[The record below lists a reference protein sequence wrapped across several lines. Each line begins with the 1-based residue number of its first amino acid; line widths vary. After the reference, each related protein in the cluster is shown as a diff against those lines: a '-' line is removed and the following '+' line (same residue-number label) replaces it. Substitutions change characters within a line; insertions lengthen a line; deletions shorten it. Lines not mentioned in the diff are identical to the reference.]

1 MYPDCV
7 IDAKPFLSALVRTAV
22 AAVVLVGFPQISHGG
37 QAAGQA
43 PATTQP
49 SQLKVFLDCQRC
61 FGDFLRAEVTF
72 VDYVRDR
79 VEADVHVLIT
89 SVETGSG
96 GREYTAAFTGLKT
109 HAGTDR
115 TIRTVTTRND
125 PEDIVRRQLA
135 NALRVG
141 LLNYMV
147 AGSVPPNLAV
157 SVRVGAGD
165 RAAAPTKDKWN
176 HWVFSVRGAASF
188 SGEESSRERQLGGR
202 VSADR
207 ITPDWKITLG
217 SEFDHET
224 EEFDLDEDDP
234 VKVERRERD
243 FNFLAVKALGEHW
256 SVGGLAEIESST
268 FDNVKLSVAA
278 APAVEFNVFPY
289 SAYTRRQLRAL
300 YVVGVKS
307 FRYNELTLFQK
318 TRETVPVHELSLT
331 FEQRE
336 RWGTLEARG
345 QWSQYLH
352 QRDKSRFEVEADV
365 SVRVTRGLSLG
376 AELNASRIRDQI
388 SLPARGASPEE
399 ILLRLR
405 QLRSGYEYNFGVNIT
420 YSFGSIFSSIVNPR
434 FGQ

>member
-7 IDAKPFLSALVRTAV
+7 TDAKVYLSTLARIAV
-22 AAVVLVGFPQISHGG
+22 AAAALLCLPQLSHGG
-37 QAAGQA
+37 QAAVPPPAAA
-43 PATTQP
+43 PSA
-49 SQLKVFLDCQRC
+49 QLKVFLDCQGC
-61 FGDFLRAEVTF
+61 FADFRRAEVTF
-72 VDYVRDR
+72 VEYVRDR

-109 HAGTDR
+109 QAGTDR

-125 PEDIVRRQLA
+125 PDDIVRRQLA

-141 LLNYMV
+141 LLNYLV
-147 AGSVPPNLAV
+147 ADSVPSNLAV
-157 SVRVGAGD
+157 SVRVGADD

-176 HWVFSVRGAASF
+176 HWVFSVRGGASF
-188 SGEESSRERQLGGR
+188 SGEESSRERQLEGSI
-202 VSADR
+202 SADR
-207 ITPDWKITLG
+207 ITPNWKITLG
-217 SEFDHET
+217 TDFDHET

-234 VKVERRERD
+234 VEVERRERD

-256 SVGGLAEIESST
+256 SAGALAEIESST
-268 FDNVKLSVAA
+268 FDNVKLSLAA
-278 APAVEFNVFPY
+278 APAIEFNVFPY

-300 YVVGVKS
+300 YVVGAKS

-318 TRETVPVHELSLT
+318 TRETLPVHELSLT

-352 QRDKSRFEVEADV
+352 QLDKSRFEVEADV
-365 SVRVTRGLSLG
+365 SVRVARGLSLG

-405 QLRSGYEYNFGVNIT
+405 QLRSGYEYNFGLNLT

-434 FGQ
+434 FGR

>member
-1 MYPDCV
+1 MYPDGVNDPKLCV
-7 IDAKPFLSALVRTAV
+7 STLARAAV
-22 AAVVLVGFPQISHGG
+22 AAVALLCFPQMCHGG
-37 QAAGQA
+37 QAPEQA
-43 PATTQP
+43 PAATRP
-49 SQLKVFLDCQRC
+49 AALKVFLDCQGC
-61 FGDFLRAEVTF
+61 FSDFLRAEVTF

-79 VEADVHVLIT
+79 VEADVHVLTT

-96 GREYTAAFTGLKT
+96 GREYTVAFTGLKSFT
-109 HAGTDR
+109 GTDR
-115 TIRTVTTRND
+115 TIRTVTSRAD

-147 AGSVPPNLAV
+147 ATSVPPNLSV
-157 SVRVGAGD
+157 SVRVGAAD
-165 RAAAPTKDKWN
+165 AAAAPTSDKWN
-176 HWVFSVRGAASF
+176 HWVFSVQGSASF
-188 SGEESSRERQLGGR
+188 SGEESSRERELGGSI
-202 VSADR
+202 SADR
-207 ITPDWKITLG
+207 ITPNWKITLG

-243 FNFLAVKALGEHW
+243 FRWLAVKALGEHW
-256 SVGGLAEIESST
+256 SVGASGELESST
-268 FDNVKLSVAA
+268 FENIKFAAAA

-300 YVVGVKS
+300 YAVGVQHQ
-307 FRYNELTLFQK
+307 RYHEITLFQK
-318 TRETVPVHELSLT
+318 TRETLPAHELSLS

-336 RWGTLEARG
+336 RWGSLEARAE
-345 QWSQYLH
+345 WSQYLH
-352 QRDKSRFEVEADV
+352 QFDKSRFEVEGDV
-365 SVRVTRGLSLG
+365 SVRVARGLSIG

>member
-1 MYPDCV
+1 MYPDGV
-7 IDAKPFLSALVRTAV
+7 IDREYCVRVALRLAV
-22 AAVVLVGFPQISHGG
+22 GALLLLAFPAICQAGAATPQDPAAVRP
-37 QAAGQA
+37 
-43 PATTQP
+43 P
-49 SQLKVFLDCQRC
+49 QLKVFLDCEGC
-61 FGDFLRAEVTF
+61 FSDFLRAEVTF

-79 VEADVHVLIT
+79 GEADVHVLIT

-141 LLNYMV
+141 ILNYLV
-147 AGSVPPNLAV
+147 AASVPANLSV
-157 SVRVGAGD
+157 SVRLGAAD
-165 RAAAPTKDKWN
+165 SAAAPTRDKWN
-176 HWVFSVRGAASF
+176 HWVFSVQGSGSF
-188 SGEESSRERQLGGR
+188 AGEESSRSRELGGS

-207 ITPDWKITLG
+207 ITPNWKITLG
-217 SEFDHET
+217 VEFDHER

-234 VKVERRERD
+234 VEVERSERD
-243 FNFLAVKALGEHW
+243 FRWLGVKALGEHW
-256 SVGGLAEIESST
+256 SVGVSGDLESST
-268 FDNVKLSVAA
+268 FDNIRFAAAA

-300 YVVGVKS
+300 YAVGVQHQ
-307 FRYNELTLFQK
+307 RYHEITLFQK
-318 TRETVPVHELSLT
+318 MRETLPTHELSLT

-336 RWGTLEARG
+336 RWGSLEASAE
-345 QWSQYLH
+345 WSQYLH
-352 QRDKSRFEVEADV
+352 QLDKSRLEVEGDV
-365 SVRVTRGLSLG
+365 SVRVMRGLSIG

-434 FGQ
+434 FGR

>member
-1 MYPDCV
+1 MST
-7 IDAKPFLSALVRTAV
+7 IARSAV
-22 AAVVLVGFPQISHGG
+22 AAVALLCFPQMSHGG
-37 QAAGQA
+37 QAPELA
-43 PATTQP
+43 PAATRP
-49 SQLKVFLDCQRC
+49 AALKVFLDCQDC
-61 FGDFLRAEVTF
+61 YSDFLRAEVTF

-79 VEADVHVLIT
+79 VEADVHVLTT
-89 SVETGSG
+89 SVETGGG
-96 GREYTAAFTGLKT
+96 GREYTVAFTGLRSF
-109 HAGTDR
+109 AGTDR
-115 TIRTVTTRND
+115 TIRTVTSRAD

-147 AGSVPPNLAV
+147 ATSVPPHLSV
-157 SVRVGAGD
+157 SVRVGAAD
-165 RAAAPTKDKWN
+165 AAAAPTRDTWN
-176 HWVFSVRGAASF
+176 HWVFSVQGSGEL
-188 SGEESSRERQLGGR
+188 SGEESSRSRELGAR

-207 ITPDWKITLG
+207 VTPNWKITLG
-217 SEFDHET
+217 AEFDHEM

-234 VKVERRERD
+234 VEVERSERE

-256 SVGGLAEIESST
+256 SVGTLAEIESST
-268 FDNVKLSVAA
+268 FDNIRLSVAA
-278 APAVEFNVFPY
+278 APAIEFNVFPY
-289 SAYTRRQLRAL
+289 AAYTRRQLRAL
-300 YVVGVKS
+300 YAIGGKS
-307 FRYNELTLFQK
+307 FRYNEPTLFQK
-318 TRETVPVHELSLT
+318 TAETRPIHELSLT

-352 QRDKSRFEVEADV
+352 QFDKSRFEVEGDV
-365 SVRVTRGLSLG
+365 AVRVARGLSIG

-405 QLRSGYEYNFGVNIT
+405 QLRSGYEYNFGINIT

>member
-1 MYPDCV
+1 MYPDIV
-7 IDAKPFLSALVRTAV
+7 VDAKVFLSAFTRSAV
-22 AAVVLVGFPQISHGG
+22 AAVALVCFPQMSHGG
-37 QAAGQA
+37 QASAQP
-43 PATTQP
+43 PAATRP
-49 SQLKVFLDCQRC
+49 SQLKVFLDCQGC
-61 FGDFLRAEVTF
+61 FADFLRAEVTF

-89 SVETGSG
+89 SVETGGG
-96 GREYTAAFTGLKT
+96 GREYTAAFTGLQT
-109 HAGTDR
+109 HTGTDR

-147 AGSVPPNLAV
+147 ATSVPANLAV
-157 SVRVGAGD
+157 SVKLGAAERD
-165 RAAAPTKDKWN
+165 AAPTKDRWN
-176 HWVFSVRGAASF
+176 HWVFSVRGSASF
-188 SGEESSRERQLGGR
+188 SGEESSRERQLGGS

-207 ITPDWKITLG
+207 ITPNWKITLG

-278 APAVEFNVFPY
+278 APAIEFNVFPY

-318 TRETVPVHELSLT
+318 TKETLPVHELSLT

-352 QRDKSRFEVEADV
+352 QLDKSRFEIEADV
-365 SVRVTRGLSLG
+365 SVRVARGLSIG

-405 QLRSGYEYNFGVNIT
+405 QLRSGYEYNFGVSLT